1 MTKHVSQWTI
11 RIVSAAVLI
20 VLLVLV
26 TAVALH
32 NRDKEILNADATETL
47 QKNISV
53 ELKEY
58 FGQYLT
64 NQKGEIKELSKTVD
78 TIQDSGAI
86 AIDLTPEQQE
96 ILISEILKN
105 LTPEKLSEITN
116 QSSLISEKAINNLET
131 DIYNKLV
138 EKFST
143 YYEEAKL
150 TDSQIEAIADAV
162 TVIVEKNLYDEL
174 EKRFANQ
181 EKYLVQIEKAIT
193 EKLDKVT
200 NTVTKYQETVK
211 ELETKIK
218 VVEKDSSSTEEVEK
232 LRDQITNLQN
242 SFTAFVSTAQPAI
255 NIVTN
260 LSVKPTGDNDVLSAQ
275 AGYNLNEKIS
285 SLNTTLTNAYNDF
298 ATTMTQKVNDN
309 DKKQSQKLADAK
321 QDLESQ
327 IADNAEKAELMNKA
341 REAAEK
347 ALESK
352 SKQDIANLED
362 ALESLGSDISDDLK
376 RAYDELVAADSAD
389 KDALEKA
396 IESAKSSLN
405 SDIEQTNNN
414 ITSLQADLTN
424 TKNNLS
430 NELTN
435 TKKDLSNEIT
445 KMGEDVNNKII
456 AKMPT
461 YMWSE
466 GGNHLTISIPK
477 Q

>member
-20 VLLVLV
+20 ILLVLV

-32 NRDKEILNADATETL
+32 NREKEILNADATETL

-116 QSSLISEKAINNLET
+116 QSSLISEKAISNLET
-131 DIYNKLV
+131 AIYNKLV

-461 YMWSE
+461 YTWSE